1 MTLIF
6 NRFCAK
12 IVTCSMLWSFM
23 SRITSLN
30 LPYVARMIQKCS
42 LARKRL
48 KKMINDT
55 YTLNIK
61 ACQFFVPSLEI
72 YDLLNFVLI
81 GHILLQCVFS

>member
-1 MTLIF
+1 MELH
-6 NRFCAK
+6 
-12 IVTCSMLWSFM
+12 V
-23 SRITSLN
+23 
-30 LPYVARMIQKCS
+30 PYHQLESSICCENDTKVFLSSKAVE
-42 LARKRL
+42 
-48 KKMINDT
+48 KMINDT